1 MYSRNTKTTNQTT
14 ANNNKSYA
22 EGFLVVFD
30 MGQCEITLKM
40 SPALYQEEE
49 EEIRQTTGEHLGHLK
64 DIEISKYKRES
75 KGR

>member
-22 EGFLVVFD
+22 EGFLVVLY
-30 MGQCEITLKM
+30 MRQYKITLKM

-49 EEIRQTTGEHLGHLK
+49 EEEENKMCVCYLRGF
-64 DIEISKYKRES
+64 
-75 KGR
+75 